1 MVKDADMN
9 NLSILP
15 QARQMHDRLLS
26 WLIDDA
32 YPVWASAGFD
42 PVHHTFSERLTADGA
57 VPDEPRRARVQ
68 CRQVYAYARAGT
80 LGWRGDARTL
90 VEAGLGFFI
99 RHYLRA
105 DGLYHTLCAYDGK
118 VRDDRAVLYDQAF
131 ALLALAS
138 AQEVLGAAPH
148 LIARGVQLRERLL
161 AQLHRAGGGFDSG
174 LPDRLPLLSNP
185 HMHLFEA
192 ALAWKAISTDPGWA
206 ALADEICGIAL
217 KHFIDPRTG
226 ALAEIFDAHWQA
238 LPDATPG
245 QAIEPGHQFEW
256 AWLLLCQDATPGSRT
271 RKTAERLFDIGENHG
286 VKGGI
291 AINALSAELRIKDPA
306 ARLWPQT
313 ERLKAAARLG
323 ALSGE
328 EHYWS
333 SALGAAQGLWRFLD
347 HGARGL
353 WYDKI
358 DRHGKFVTEPAP
370 ASSFY
375 HIICA
380 IAEFGAALQRAA

>member
-1 MVKDADMN
+1 MN
-9 NLSILP
+9 DKSSLA
-15 QARQMHDRLLS
+15 QARQLHGRLVS

-32 YPVWASAGFD
+32 YPVWATAGFD
-42 PVHHTFSERLTADGA
+42 AVHRAFNERLIPGAA

-68 CRQVYAYARAGT
+68 TRQVYAYARAGN
-80 LGWRGDARTL
+80 LGWRGEARPL
-90 VEAGLGFFI
+90 VEAGLNFFV
-99 RHYLRA
+99 RHYLRK
-105 DGLYHTLCAYDGK
+105 DGLFHTLVAHDGK
-118 VRDDRAVLYDQAF
+118 LRDDRALLYDQAF

-138 AQEVLGAAPH
+138 AQEVLGAAPD
-148 LIARGVQLRERLL
+148 LVNRGVQLRTKLL
-161 AQLHRAGGGFDSG
+161 QQMHRAGGGFDSG
-174 LPDRLPLLSNP
+174 IPDRTPLLSNP

-192 ALAWKAISTDPGWA
+192 ALAWKAISDDPAWR
-206 ALADEICGIAL
+206 ALADEVCGIAL
-217 KHFIDPRTG
+217 KHFIDPGTG
-226 ALAEIFDAHWQA
+226 ALAEIFDENWRV
-238 LPDATPG
+238 LPESTPG

-256 AWLLLCQDATPGSRT
+256 AWLLLCQDSTAGTRT
-271 RKTAERLFDIGENHG
+271 RTAAVRLFDIGENHG

-291 AINALSAELRIKDPA
+291 AINALGADLRVKDPA

-313 ERLKAAARLG
+313 ERLKAASRLG
-323 ALSGE
+323 ALTADE
-328 EHYWS
+328 RYWR

-358 DRHGKFVTEPAP
+358 DREGKFVVEPSP

-380 IAEFGAALQRAA
+380 IAEFGEALQRAA

>member
-1 MVKDADMN
+1 MN
-9 NLSILP
+9 TISILP
-15 QARQMHDRLLS
+15 QARQMQGRLLC

-32 YPVWASAGFD
+32 YPVWATTGFD
-42 PVHHTFSERLTADGA
+42 AVHRAFHERLIPGA
-57 VPDEPRRARVQ
+57 SLGDEPRRARVQ
-68 CRQVYAYARAGT
+68 TRQVYAYSRAGN
-80 LGWRGDARTL
+80 LGWRGDARPL
-90 VEAGLGFFI
+90 VEAGLDFFT
-99 RHYLRA
+99 RHYLRP
-105 DGLYHTLCAYDGK
+105 DGLFHTLVAHDGK
-118 VRDDRAVLYDQAF
+118 VRDDRAALYDQAF
-131 ALLALAS
+131 ALLALAA

-148 LIARGVQLRERLL
+148 IVAQGTQLRERIMER
-161 AQLHRAGGGFDSG
+161 LHRADGGFDSG
-174 LPDRLPLLSNP
+174 IPERLPLLSNP

-192 ALAWKAISTDPGWA
+192 ALAWKKVSPDPGWV
-206 ALADEICGIAL
+206 ALADEICGLAL
-217 KHFIDPRTG
+217 KHFIDARSG
-226 ALAEIFDAHWQA
+226 ALAELFDENWLP

-256 AWLLLCQDATPGSRT
+256 AWLLLRQDESPGSAT
-271 RKTAERLFDIGENHG
+271 RKAAERLFDVGENHG

-291 AINALSAELRIKDPA
+291 AINTLNAELRIKDPA

-323 ALSGE
+323 ALTGQE
-328 EHYWS
+328 RYWS

-353 WYDKI
+353 WHDKI
-358 DRHGKFVTEPAP
+358 DREGKFVIEPAP

-380 IAEFGAALQRAA
+380 IAEFGEALQRAA

>member
-1 MVKDADMN
+1 MN
-9 NLSILP
+9 KISSVP
-15 QARQMHDRLLS
+15 QARQLHERLVR

-42 PVHHTFSERLTADGA
+42 PVHRTFNERLLPSGA

-68 CRQVYAYARAGT
+68 ARQVYAYSRAGS
-80 LGWRGDARTL
+80 LGWRGEARPL
-90 VEAGLGFFI
+90 VEAGLGFFL
-99 RHYLRA
+99 RHYLRE
-105 DGLYHTLCAYDGK
+105 DGLFRTLCESAGK

-138 AQEVLGAAPH
+138 AQEVLGPAPP
-148 LIARGVQLRERLL
+148 LIERGVQLRQRLM
-161 AQLHRAGGGFDSG
+161 AQMHRAGGGFDSG
-174 LPDRLPLLSNP
+174 IPDRLPLLSNP

-192 ALAWKAISTDPGWA
+192 ALAWKAISTDPGWT

-217 KHFIDPRTG
+217 QHFIDPRSG
-226 ALAEIFDAHWQA
+226 ALAEIYDGNWQVM
-238 LPDATPG
+238 PESTPG

-256 AWLLLCQDATPGSRT
+256 AWLLLCQDATPGSSSRN
-271 RKTAERLFDIGENHG
+271 AAVRLFDIGENHG

-291 AINALSAELRIKDPA
+291 AINALGAGLRVKDPA

-328 EHYWS
+328 ERYWS

-353 WYDKI
+353 WFDKI
-358 DRHGKFVTEPAP
+358 DGQGKFVAEPAP

-380 IAEFGAALQRAA
+380 IAEFGESLARAD

>member
-1 MVKDADMN
+1 MN
-9 NLSILP
+9 TISSLP
-15 QARQMHDRLLS
+15 QARQMHGRLLT

-32 YPVWASAGFD
+32 YPVWATAGFD
-42 PVHHTFSERLTADGA
+42 AVHRAFHERLLPGGA
-57 VPDEPRRARVQ
+57 LGDEPRRARVQ
-68 CRQVYAYARAGT
+68 TRQVYAYARAAQ

-90 VEAGLGFFI
+90 VEAGLSFFT

-105 DGLYHTLCAYDGK
+105 DGLFHTLVAPDGK
-118 VRDDRAVLYDQAF
+118 VRDDRAALYDQAF

-138 AQEVLGAAPH
+138 AQQALGAAPQIVA
-148 LIARGVQLRERLL
+148 LGTELRTRVRERL
-161 AQLHRAGGGFDSG
+161 HRPGGGFDSG
-174 LPDRLPLLSNP
+174 IPERLPLLSNP
-185 HMHLFEA
+185 HMHLLEA
-192 ALAWKAISTDPGWA
+192 ALAWKRVSSDPAWA
-206 ALADEICGIAL
+206 DLADEICALAL
-217 KHFIDPRTG
+217 KHFIDPKSG
-226 ALAEIFDAHWQA
+226 ALAELFDEHWQP

-256 AWLLLCQDATPGSRT
+256 AWLLLCQDETSGSATRMA
-271 RKTAERLFDIGENHG
+271 AERLFDIGENHG

-291 AINALSAELRIKDPA
+291 AINALKEDFRIKDPA

-323 ALSGE
+323 ALSGQE
-328 EHYWS
+328 RYWS

-353 WYDKI
+353 WHDKI
-358 DRHGKFVTEPAP
+358 DREGKFVIEPAP

-380 IAEFGAALQRAA
+380 IAEFGEALQQVA

>member
-1 MVKDADMN
+1 MN
-9 NLSILP
+9 PFSSIA
-15 QARQMHDRLLS
+15 QARQIHERLVS
-26 WLIDDA
+26 WLVDDA
-32 YPVWASAGFD
+32 YPVWATAGFD
-42 PVHHTFSERLTADGA
+42 ATHRTFNERLLPDAA

-68 CRQVYAYARAGT
+68 TRQVYAYSRAAH
-80 LGWRGDARTL
+80 LGWRGDARAL
-90 VEAGLGFFI
+90 VEAGLGFFL
-99 RHYLRA
+99 RHYRRD
-105 DGLYHTLCAYDGK
+105 DGLFHTLVAHDGH
-118 VRDDRAVLYDQAF
+118 VVDSRAVLYDQAF

-138 AQEVLGAAPH
+138 CQEVLGPSPAVD
-148 LIARGVQLRERLL
+148 LGVQLRTRIHEL
-161 AQLHRAGGGFDSG
+161 LHRPGGGFDSAI
-174 LPDRLPLLSNP
+174 PERTPLLSNP

-192 ALAWKAISTDPGWA
+192 ALAWKAISTDPAWG

-217 KHFIDPRTG
+217 EHFIDRRSG
-226 ALAEIFDAHWQA
+226 ALSELFDERWQP
-238 LPDATPG
+238 LPESTPG

-256 AWLLLCQDATPGSRT
+256 AWLLLCQDAGVGSPT
-271 RKTAERLFDIGENHG
+271 RIAAERLFDIGENHG

-291 AINALSAELRIKDPA
+291 AVNSLGADLRVKDPA

-313 ERLKAAARLG
+313 ERLKAASRLG
-323 ALSGE
+323 ALTGD

-333 SALGAAQGLWRFLD
+333 AALGAAQGLWRFLD

-358 DRHGKFVTEPAP
+358 DREGRFVVEPAP

-380 IAEFGAALQRAA
+380 IAEFGAALQRAP

>member
-1 MVKDADMN
+1 
-9 NLSILP
+9 
-15 QARQMHDRLLS
+15 MHDRLRS

-32 YPVWASAGFD
+32 YPVWATAGFD
-42 PVHHTFSERLTADGA
+42 PLHRAFHERLTAAGA

-68 CRQVYAYARAGT
+68 ARQVYAYARAGN
-80 LGWRGDARTL
+80 LGWRGDARPL
-90 VEAGLGFFI
+90 VEAGLNFFI
-99 RHYLRA
+99 RHYQRE
-105 DGLYHTLCAYDGK
+105 DGLFHTLCAPDGK
-118 VRDDRAVLYDQAF
+118 VRDERAVLYDQAF
-131 ALLALAS
+131 ALLALAT
-138 AQEVLGAAPH
+138 AQQALGAAPQ
-148 LIARGVQLRERLL
+148 LVSRGVQLRERLL
-161 AQLHRAGGGFDSG
+161 ARLHRPGGGFDSG

-192 ALAWKAISTDPGWA
+192 ALAWKAISTDPGWG

-217 KHFIDPRTG
+217 KHFIEPRTG
-226 ALAEIFDAHWQA
+226 ALAEVFDANWQVM
-238 LPDATPG
+238 PDSTPG

-256 AWLLLCQDATPGSRT
+256 AWLLLRQDATPGSGS
-271 RKTAERLFDIGENHG
+271 RKSAERLFDIGENHG
-286 VKGGI
+286 VQGGI
-291 AINALSAELRIKDPA
+291 AINALSADLRIKDPA

-313 ERLKAAARLG
+313 ERLKAAACLG
-323 ALSGE
+323 ALSAE
-328 EHYWS
+328 EHYWR

-358 DRHGKFVTEPAP
+358 DRHGKFVVEPAP

-380 IAEFGAALQRAA
+380 IAEFGEALQRAA

>member
-1 MVKDADMN
+1 MN
-9 NLSILP
+9 HLSSLP
-15 QARQMHDRLLS
+15 QARQMHDRLLR
-26 WLIDDA
+26 WLLEDA
-32 YPVWASAGFD
+32 YPVWAAAGFD
-42 PVHHTFSERLTADGA
+42 AVHRTFNERLTAAGA

-68 CRQVYAYARAGT
+68 ARQVYAYSRAAA
-80 LGWRGDARTL
+80 LGWRGDARPL
-90 VEAGLGFFI
+90 VEAGLGFFT
-99 RHYLRA
+99 RHYERA
-105 DGLYHTLCAYDGK
+105 DGLFRTLCDSDGR
-118 VRDDRAVLYDQAF
+118 VRDERAVLYDQAF

-138 AQEVLGAAPH
+138 AQEVLGPAPA
-148 LIARGVQLRERLL
+148 IVERGVQLRMRLL
-161 AQLHRAGGGFDSG
+161 AQMHRAGGGFDSAI
-174 LPDRLPLLSNP
+174 PDRLPLLSNP

-192 ALAWKAISTDPGWA
+192 ALAWKAVSTDPGWA

-217 KHFIDPRTG
+217 KHFIDPRSG
-226 ALAEIFDAHWQA
+226 ALAEIFDANWQSM
-238 LPDATPG
+238 PESTPG
-245 QAIEPGHQFEW
+245 QALEPGHQFEW

-271 RKTAERLFDIGENHG
+271 RNAAERLFDIGENHG

-291 AINALSAELRIKDPA
+291 AINALNAELRIKDAA

-323 ALSGE
+323 ELTGQE
-328 EHYWS
+328 RYWN

-358 DRHGKFVTEPAP
+358 DGHGKFVEEPAP

-380 IAEFGAALQRAA
+380 IAQFGEALQRAA